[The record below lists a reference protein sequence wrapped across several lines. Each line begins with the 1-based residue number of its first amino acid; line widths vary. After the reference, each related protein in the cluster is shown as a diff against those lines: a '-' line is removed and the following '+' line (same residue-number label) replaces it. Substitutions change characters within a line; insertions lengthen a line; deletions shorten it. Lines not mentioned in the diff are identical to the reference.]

1 MNIPVIDTSGVAADP
16 AMPSL
21 ALALD
26 PSEVQRQFG
35 RRLSRLAGQH
45 GCVHLRTIRVTR
57 YKPGRRCVIEYE
69 VDVERPDA
77 PPETVLLIG
86 KVRVRRYG
94 KSGYRLLD
102 AFWNAG
108 FQSDSPDGISV
119 PEPAGTVP
127 AFQMWLQR
135 KVPGRLATDLLAAP
149 AGVALAR
156 KIAEA
161 ACKVH
166 RAGIAAPR
174 RHTMADELRIL
185 HECLPT
191 VARLESR
198 WAGRIERIL
207 DACTRLGA
215 ATPEPALCGIHRD
228 FYADQV
234 IVDGG
239 RLFLLDFDLYCEGDP
254 ALDIGNF
261 LGHVTE
267 QGLRTLSGAGALA
280 DLEGAMEERFVELS
294 GVATAAVRAYAT
306 LTLVRH
312 IYLSTLFPEHRPFTP
327 SLIELCEARL
337 GVTRHVGFAGS
348 KPTSFTKASLP
359 DWPVGDVRRRPRIA
373 LYSHDTQGL
382 GHIRRNLL
390 VARALCARGESPVIL
405 LLSGVREAAAFSMP
419 PGVDCVTLP
428 SLGKGVD
435 GRYFPRSLDVPM
447 ADLINVRSSGITA
460 VLRSFDADMLVVD
473 KVPQGVFDELL
484 PGLGALRARGR
495 ARIVLGLREIL
506 DDAEAVRREWD
517 AGGYASAIRAYYDRI
532 WVYGDRSVY
541 DTVREYGFPEDIAQR
556 VRFTGYLNPLDVADP
571 EREADRWLFDALLPD
586 GGSRPITLC
595 LVGGGRDGL
604 PLAEA
609 FLRAEKPGTGLVVT
623 GPLMPAESRVS
634 LRSLAAKHPR
644 THVLEFVTDPC
655 PLLERADRVVA
666 MAGYNTICE
675 ILAYR
680 KPALVV
686 PRTEPR
692 TEQLI
697 RAKRFAMLG
706 LVDMLHPS
714 DLTSE
719 AISAWL
725 EAKAERPM
733 AAEEVM
739 DFSGVRRLPEL
750 LQEVLAAQVRA
761 GRRPLY
767 SVERQRLER
776 TSDKGSREPFA

>member
-1 MNIPVIDTSGVAADP
+1 MNIPVIDTFGVAADP

-26 PSEVQRQFG
+26 PEEVQRQLG
-35 RRLSRLAGQH
+35 RRLTRLAGE
-45 GCVHLRTIRVTR
+45 GGVVHLRTIRVIR

-77 PPETVLLIG
+77 QPETVVLVG

-119 PEPAGTVP
+119 PEPVGTVP
-127 AFQMWLQR
+127 KFQMWLQR
-135 KVPGRLATDLLAAP
+135 KVPGRAATELLAARS
-149 AGVALAR
+149 GVALAR

-166 RAGIAAPR
+166 RAGIATPQ
-174 RHTMADELRIL
+174 RHTMADELKIL
-185 HECLPT
+185 KTHLPT
-191 VARLESR
+191 VSPPGSP
-198 WAGRIERIL
+198 WAGRIARL
-207 DACTRLGA
+207 LGAADRLGA
-215 ATPEPALCGIHRD
+215 ATREPKTCGIHRD

-234 IVDGG
+234 IVDGE

-261 LGHVTE
+261 MGHITE
-267 QGLRTLSGAGALA
+267 QSLRTLGDAGALVDREQA
-280 DLEGAMEERFVELS
+280 LEERFVELS
-294 GVATAAVRAYAT
+294 GVAPAAVRAYAT

-312 IYLSTLFPEHRPFTP
+312 IYLSTQFLERRPFSQ
-327 SLIELCEARL
+327 SLVELCEERL
-337 GVTRHVGFAGS
+337 GVTRHLRSAES
-348 KPTSFTKASLP
+348 NPTAFKKVSLP
-359 DWPVGDVRRRPRIA
+359 DGLNGDARRRPWIA

-390 VARALCARGESPVIL
+390 IARALCAGGEPPVIL
-405 LLSGVREAAAFSMP
+405 LLSGVREAAAFPMP
-419 PGVDCVTLP
+419 SGVDCLTLP

-447 ADLINVRSSGITA
+447 DDLIKVRSSGITA
-460 VLRSFDADMLVVD
+460 ALRSFDPDVLIVD
-473 KVPQGVFDELL
+473 KVPRGIFDELL
-484 PGLGALRARGR
+484 PGLRMLHARGR
-495 ARIVLGLREIL
+495 ARTVLGFREVL
-506 DDAEAVRREWD
+506 DDPEAVRREWD
-517 AGGYASAIRAYYDRI
+517 EGDYESAIRAYYDRI

-541 DTVREYGFPEDIAQR
+541 DTVTEYGFPEDIAQR
-556 VRFTGYLNPLDVADP
+556 VRFTGYLNPLDVADAESEA
-571 EREADRWLFDALLPD
+571 ERRVFDALLPE
-586 GGSRPITLC
+586 GGSRPLDLC

-604 PLAEA
+604 RLAEA
-609 FLRAEKPGTGLVVT
+609 FVQAKKPGTGVVVT
-623 GPLMPAESRVS
+623 GPLMPAESRAR
-634 LRSLAAKHPR
+634 LRTLASQHPR

-655 PLLERADRVVA
+655 RLLERADRVVA
-666 MAGYNTICE
+666 MAGYNTTCE

-680 KPALVV
+680 KPALLI

-697 RAKRFAMLG
+697 RAARFAALG
-706 LVDMLHPS
+706 LTDMLHPS
-714 DLTSE
+714 DLTPE

-725 EAKAERPM
+725 TAKAQRRSAP
-733 AAEEVM
+733 EEVV
-739 DFSGVRRLPEL
+739 DFSGVRRLRGL
-750 LQEVLAAQVRA
+750 LEEVLAAPDRGGETPHAVRE
-761 GRRPLY
+761 GPRVGSILGSLEPL
-767 SVERQRLER
+767 V
-776 TSDKGSREPFA
+776 

>member
-1 MNIPVIDTSGVAADP
+1 MSIPVSDPFGVAGDQ
-16 AMPSL
+16 AMPTLEL
-21 ALALD
+21 AID
-26 PSEVQRQFG
+26 PGIAQQHLQH
-35 RRLSRLAGQH
+35 RLRRLAGQH
-45 GCVHLRTIRVTR
+45 GSVHVRAIRVTR
-57 YKPGRRCVIEYE
+57 YKPERRCVIEYE
-69 VDVERPDA
+69 VDLERPDA
-77 PPETVLLIG
+77 PPETVVLVG

-119 PEPAGTVP
+119 PEPVGTVP

-135 KVPGRLATDLLAAP
+135 KVPGRTATDLLAAP
-149 AGVALAR
+149 AGVGLVR

-161 ACKVH
+161 ACKIH

-174 RHTMADELRIL
+174 RHTMADELNILKTRLPAVAPPGSLWARRI
-185 HECLPT
+185 
-191 VARLESR
+191 ARL
-198 WAGRIERIL
+198 L
-207 DACTRLGA
+207 DAADRLGA
-215 ATPEPALCGIHRD
+215 ATPEPTTCGIHRD

-234 IVDGG
+234 IVGGG

-261 LGHVTE
+261 LGHLTE
-267 QGLRTLSGAGALA
+267 QSLRMLGNAGALA
-280 DLEGAMEERFVELS
+280 DREHAMEERFVELS
-294 GVATAAVRAYAT
+294 GTPPAAVRAYAT

-312 IYLSTLFPEHRPFTP
+312 VYLSTLFPERRSFTQP
-327 SLIELCEARL
+327 LIERCEERL
-337 GVTRHVGFAGS
+337 GVTRHLRVDES
-348 KPTSFTKASLP
+348 KPPNLKTVRPEASVP
-359 DWPVGDVRRRPRIA
+359 DGSVGTAQRRTRIA

-390 VARALCARGESPVIL
+390 VARALCARGESPLIL

-447 ADLINVRSSGITA
+447 ADLIKVRSSGITA
-460 VLRSFDADMLVVD
+460 VLRSFDAAVLIVD
-473 KVPQGVFDELL
+473 KVPRGVFDELL
-484 PGLGALRARGR
+484 PALGVLRARGR
-495 ARIVLGLREIL
+495 TRIVLGLREIL

-517 AGGYASAIRAYYDRI
+517 EGDYSSAIRAYYDRI

-541 DTVREYGFPEDIAQR
+541 DAVREYSLPEDIARR

-571 EREADRWLFDALLPD
+571 DREAGRRIFDALLPE
-586 GGSRPITLC
+586 GGPRPIDLC

-609 FLRAEKPGTGLVVT
+609 FLRAKKPGTGVVVT
-623 GPLMPAESRVS
+623 GPLMPAESRAS
-634 LRSLAAKHPR
+634 LRALAALHPR
-644 THVLEFVTDPC
+644 THVLEFVTDSC

-697 RAKRFAMLG
+697 RAVRFAALG

-714 DLTSE
+714 DLTPE

-725 EAKAERPM
+725 ETKAERPA

-739 DFSGVRRLPEL
+739 DFSGARRLRGL
-750 LQEVLAAQVRA
+750 LEEVLAAPSP
-761 GRRPLY
+761 GREATHA
-767 SVERQRLER
+767 V
-776 TSDKGSREPFA
+776 G